1 VASTT
6 RESNGRTTTNRT
18 TIKRSPAKFPLPIR
32 LPAIGLSI
40 ESGPDTGAR
49 FEFGKVRHGGTLC
62 RRRFFGHSADLRL
75 FHSASPSIFLSGR
88 AVDGVSCSSNRSFS
102 LQSSENTES
111 RVGAI
116 GQSDP
121 ELPIMR
127 VTEVAFG
134 KCRLGQ

>member
-1 VASTT
+1 MMPFRYDVSRQRHSMA
-6 RESNGRTTTNRT
+6 RHKG
-18 TIKRSPAKFPLPIR
+18 PAR
-32 LPAIGLSI
+32 
-40 ESGPDTGAR
+40 GA
-49 FEFGKVRHGGTLC
+49 LC
-62 RRRFFGHSADLRL
+62 RRRLGHSAELRL